1 MNLLQLLGDLF
12 SMSTDVHQKAILLE
26 CKNMKAYEH
35 YSILIILEEI
45 RLSFQKKRGCVGG
58 VGKGLGVEI
67 EIERVHSKASQ
78 QIPTS

>member
-12 SMSTDVHQKAILLE
+12 SMSADVHQKAILLE

-45 RLSFQKKRGCVGG
+45 RLSFQKNAGVLVGCVRGWGGG
-58 VGKGLGVEI
+58 VYFC
-67 EIERVHSKASQ
+67 
-78 QIPTS
+78 

>member
-12 SMSTDVHQKAILLE
+12 SMSADVHQKAILLE

-45 RLSFQKKRGCVGG
+45 RLSLKKNAGVLVGWVRGWGG
-58 VGKGLGVEI
+58 
-67 EIERVHSKASQ
+67 RVYFC
-78 QIPTS
+78 

>member
-12 SMSTDVHQKAILLE
+12 SMNSDVHQKAILLE

-45 RLSFQKKRGCVGG
+45 RLSFQKNVGVLVGWVRGW
-58 VGKGLGVEI
+58 
-67 EIERVHSKASQ
+67 R
-78 QIPTS
+78 

>member
-12 SMSTDVHQKAILLE
+12 SMNSDVHQKAILLE

-45 RLSFQKKRGCVGG
+45 RLSFKKTWVCWWGG
-58 VGKGLGVEI
+58 
-67 EIERVHSKASQ
+67 
-78 QIPTS
+78 

>member
-12 SMSTDVHQKAILLE
+12 SMNSDVHQKAILLE

-45 RLSFQKKRGCVGG
+45 RLSLKKNAGVLVGLVRGWGGG
-58 VGKGLGVEI
+58 VYFC
-67 EIERVHSKASQ
+67 
-78 QIPTS
+78 

>member
-12 SMSTDVHQKAILLE
+12 SMNSDVHQKAILLE

-58 VGKGLGVEI
+58 VGKGVL

-78 QIPTS
+78 QILTMY

>member
-12 SMSTDVHQKAILLE
+12 SMNSDVHQKAILLE

-58 VGKGLGVEI
+58 VGKGLGW
-67 EIERVHSKASQ
+67 R
-78 QIPTS
+78 

>member
-12 SMSTDVHQKAILLE
+12 SMSADVHQKAILLE

-45 RLSFQKKRGCVGG
+45 RLSFKKTRVCWWGG
-58 VGKGLGVEI
+58 
-67 EIERVHSKASQ
+67 
-78 QIPTS
+78 

>member
-12 SMSTDVHQKAILLE
+12 SMNSDVHQKAILLE

-45 RLSFQKKRGCVGG
+45 RLSFQKNVGVLVGWVRGCGGG
-58 VGKGLGVEI
+58 VYFC
-67 EIERVHSKASQ
+67 
-78 QIPTS
+78 